1 MHVMNEYI
9 RITTETKCQEA
20 MLLGASNEGV
30 AMIAPQKKKK
40 GYLLIMIIK

>member
-1 MHVMNEYI
+1 MNEHI
-9 RITTETKCQEA
+9 RITTETNCQEA

-40 GYLLIMIIK
+40 RLFIDNDNKIT